1 MTRRSSRASKTGLR
15 FLDLLRTL
23 AIAWRLFRQEAV
35 STMGDVMGIWG
46 GWVITSALEFDGY
59 VKLSGF
65 WLRLR

>member
-35 STMGDVMGIWG
+35 STVGDVMGIWG
-46 GWVITSALEFDGY
+46 SWVIESLEG
-59 VKLSGF
+59 
-65 WLRLR
+65 